1 MDIRLESI
9 SKSYNKVD
17 GPVINNVSH
26 TFSSGSFT
34 ALMGRSGSGKSTLL
48 NIISGLLTP
57 TSGDV
62 LYGDRSLYRLND
74 MQRSSLRARST
85 ATIFQDYNLLDFLS
99 VEENILLA
107 QRINGKAKNS
117 MSPHEALGM
126 VGLEG
131 YEKKMPNEISGG
143 QKQRVA
149 IARALSVRPS
159 VIFADEPTGALDE
172 RNSKIVVDLLRS
184 VAQNNV
190 TVVMVTHDPYIAA
203 EAHCVLQL
211 RDGSITNILNS
222 PTPKSILEAMR
233 STSNNVK
240 EM

>member
-1 MDIRLESI
+1 
-9 SKSYNKVD
+9 
-17 GPVINNVSH
+17 
-26 TFSSGSFT
+26 
-34 ALMGRSGSGKSTLL
+34 
-48 NIISGLLTP
+48 
-57 TSGDV
+57 
-62 LYGDRSLYRLND
+62 
-74 MQRSSLRARST
+74 MQRSSLRARRT
-85 ATIFQDYNLLDFLS
+85 ATIFQDYNLLEFLS

-117 MSPHEALGM
+117 MSPHEALRM

-149 IARALSVRPS
+149 IARAISVRPS

-172 RNSKIVVDLLRS
+172 SNSKIVVDLLRS